1 LRLLGIKKSRI
12 FYGYIILAAAF
23 VIQLVTWGSVN
34 AFGIVIRP
42 LQAEFAWSRAEVS
55 AATSVLLLVAGF
67 MSIILGSVGDRF
79 GPRVVMTVCGI
90 LFGTGCLLTSLVN
103 NIWQLYLFYGVIVGI
118 GVSGSDVI
126 LLSTIARW
134 FIKSRGVI
142 SGTVKVGTGVG
153 ILSMPL
159 LASWLVSVYGW
170 RTNYLVLG
178 SLGFV
183 SVVLL
188 AQFLRRDPA
197 QVGQLPNGGKSGI
210 TIEAGSNES
219 GLSFREAV
227 RTGQFWMLCAA
238 FFTIGLVTN
247 TILVH
252 IAPHTL
258 DIIDPQALNPE
269 DSAKAALVLSIIG
282 GTSIAGRLVMGNT
295 ADRFGNKR
303 AMTVCFVI
311 LVISMVWLQFANQLW
326 MIYLFSTVYGFA
338 HGGFFALMS
347 PIVAGLFGTRYQ
359 GILLG
364 SIIFTDAVGGAIGP
378 LVAGY
383 LFDIMDSYQVAFLI
397 FLGVS
402 VVGLVLISLLK
413 PIRLEGGIHE

>member
-1 LRLLGIKKSRI
+1 MLEIKKSRI

-269 DSAKAALVLSIIG
+269 VSAKAALVLSIIG